1 MHSAEIMEKFYKELE
16 TIKIVNENLDEKRQI
31 LSEFVTELKS
41 ELSKIALD
49 DDLKKTNKELS
60 RMFDEIVSLSQDS
73 IEDWEDKFKQM
84 LAQEKFRSDLAN
96 YFIVMIFG
104 RVKAGKSYLG
114 NFIAKH
120 RLDGQK
126 AEFFRYDEA
135 GKEEKI
141 TKLEELDEEEF
152 KTNNLECTSSI
163 QGFKLSG
170 LAWIDTPG
178 LGSMTVENGELA
190 KEYIQ
195 AADYILYPS
204 SSGAPFQRDEIE
216 ELGKIFDMNKK
227 ATAIITKSDTTI
239 EDECECGS
247 ENGCDKCDKGIVKI
261 LTNKTKA
268 VRSGQEEWAKNEIA
282 KILDKNKEQMLS
294 EIFSLSTKTAETAI
308 KNKNDEALKDSNLP
322 RLYEEL
328 TEILKNKA
336 KKLKQEA
343 PYDGLK
349 SLIASILNDKEHSI
363 SSIQEKVKEF
373 KSEMINIK
381 NRLEILKC
389 NCLSDVSSLVQ
400 SEIAKNGN
408 SIDKDNL
415 KNKLKQID
423 QNIQAQIGHIIE
435 QNIKEVV
442 QIYNNSL
449 VNFTEG
455 LQYEFDIKDK
465 TTEVTYST
473 KNRNKAVGKAIGG
486 SVGGIAAAALAGGGT
501 GVAIGTSLMPG
512 VGTIIGA
519 TVGSAVGAIIG
530 VFGGGAIGEA
540 IGNAIGEDK
549 KELVI
554 IGNNK
559 EEVISNFMSSR
570 INHYANIT
578 SNIYATMQSKLF
590 IPLENTSA
598 DIEGKLIKFNEKL
611 NKFLKE
617 L

>member
-1 MHSAEIMEKFYKELE
+1 MNSTETMSNFYNELDKLKVINSNLDNKREILSGFVSELKKELC
-16 TIKIVNENLDEKRQI
+16 N
-31 LSEFVTELKS
+31 
-41 ELSKIALD
+41 IALD
-49 DDLKKTNKELS
+49 DDMRKTNKDLS

-73 IEDWEDKFKQM
+73 IDDWEDKFKQM

-96 YFIVMIFG
+96 HFIVMIFG

-120 RLDGQK
+120 RAKGQK

-135 GKEEKI
+135 GQKEKI
-141 TKLEELDEEEF
+141 NKLEELDEEEF

-178 LGSMTVENGELA
+178 LGSMTAENGKLA

-195 AADYILYPS
+195 AADYVLYPS

-227 ATAIITKSDTTI
+227 VTALITKSDTTI

-247 ENGCDKCDKGIVKI
+247 EDGCEKCDKGIIKI

-268 VRSGQEEWAKNEIA
+268 VRSGQEEWAKSEIA

-294 EIFSLSTKTAETAI
+294 EIFSLSAKTAEMAI
-308 KNKNDEALKDSNLP
+308 ENKDDIAFNDSNLP
-322 RLYEEL
+322 KLYEEL
-328 TEILKNKA
+328 TKIVKNKA
-336 KKLKQEA
+336 IKLKQEA

-349 SLIASILNDKEHSI
+349 ALVASILNDKEYSI
-363 SSIQEKVKEF
+363 SNIQSKVKEF
-373 KSEMINIK
+373 KEEMINIK
-381 NRLEILKC
+381 KRLEILKS

-400 SEIAKNGN
+400 SEVAKNSS
-408 SIDKDNL
+408 SIDNGNL
-415 KNKLKQID
+415 KIKLKQID
-423 QNIQAQIGHIIE
+423 QDIQAQIGNIIE
-435 QNIKEVV
+435 QNMKEVV
-442 QIYNNSL
+442 RIYNNSL

-455 LQYEFDIKDK
+455 LGYEFNIEDK
-465 TTEVTYST
+465 MQSVSLPT
-473 KNRNKAVGKAIGG
+473 KKLNKVIWGSIFGAIATIGAGFATGG
-486 SVGGIAAAALAGGGT
+486 ASFVIQGAAAALQLGAAAAAGLG
-501 GVAIGTSLMPG
+501 ASYIGSK
-512 VGTIIGA
+512 
-519 TVGSAVGAIIG
+519 
-530 VFGGGAIGEA
+530 IGESVS
-540 IGNAIGEDK
+540 EDGTK
-549 KELVI
+549 NVKV
-554 IGNNK
+554 GDNK

-570 INHYANIT
+570 INHYTNATNK
-578 SNIYATMQSKLF
+578 IYAATQDRVF
-590 IPLENTSA
+590 APLENISA
-598 DIEGKLIKFNEKL
+598 DIEDKLVKFNEKL

>member
-1 MHSAEIMEKFYKELE
+1 MHSNEIMSNFYNELDKLKVINSSLDNKREVLSEYVNELKKELCNI
-16 TIKIVNENLDEKRQI
+16 T
-31 LSEFVTELKS
+31 
-41 ELSKIALD
+41 LD
-49 DDLKKTNKELS
+49 DDLRKTNEELS

-73 IEDWEDKFKQM
+73 IDDWEDKFKQM

-96 YFIVMIFG
+96 HFIVMIFG

-120 RLDGQK
+120 RLEGQK
-126 AEFFRYDEA
+126 AEFFRYDKA
-135 GKEEKI
+135 GKKEKI
-141 TKLEELDEEEF
+141 NKLEELDEEEF

-178 LGSMTVENGELA
+178 LGSMTVENGALA

-195 AADYILYPS
+195 AADYVLYPS

-227 ATAIITKSDTTI
+227 VTALITKSDTTI
-239 EDECECGS
+239 EDECGCGS
-247 ENGCDKCDKGIVKI
+247 EDGCEKCNKGIIKT
-261 LTNKTKA
+261 LANKTKA
-268 VRSGQEEWAKNEIA
+268 IRSEQEEWAKSEIV

-294 EIFSLSTKTAETAI
+294 EIFSLSAKTAEMAI
-308 KNKNDEALKDSNLP
+308 ENKDDITFNDSNLP

-328 TEILKNKA
+328 TEIVKNKA

-349 SLIASILNDKEHSI
+349 SLVSSILNDEEHSI
-363 SSIQEKVKEF
+363 SSIQDKVKEF

-381 NRLEILKC
+381 NRLEILKS

-400 SEIAKNGN
+400 YEMAKNSN
-408 SIDKDNL
+408 SIDKYNL

-423 QNIQAQIGHIIE
+423 LDIQMRIGNTIE
-435 QNIKEVV
+435 QNIKEVI

-455 LQYEFDIKDK
+455 LGYEFNIEDK
-465 TTEVTYST
+465 MQSVSLPT
-473 KNRNKAVGKAIGG
+473 KKRNKSMAAAFFGAVATIGVGIATGGASLAIQLG
-486 SVGGIAAAALAGGGT
+486 AAAAAGLGASYIGGK
-501 GVAIGTSLMPG
+501 
-512 VGTIIGA
+512 
-519 TVGSAVGAIIG
+519 
-530 VFGGGAIGEA
+530 IGESVS
-540 IGNAIGEDK
+540 EDGTK
-549 KELVI
+549 NVKV
-554 IGNNK
+554 GDNK

-570 INHYANIT
+570 INHYANAT
-578 SNIYATMQSKLF
+578 NKIYAATQDNLF
-590 IPLENTSA
+590 VPLENVSA
-598 DIEGKLIKFNEKL
+598 DIEDKLVKFNEKL